1 MASEPKTKQT
11 EASVADHLAAVAN
24 ERRRNDATTVMEMM
38 TRITGLEP
46 KMWGTSM
53 IGFGTYHYKYKTGRE
68 GDWPIT
74 AVAARK
80 QALSVYI
87 MPGFGDYQDLMD
99 KLGKYKT
106 GVSCLYINKLA
117 DIDPAVLVALIT
129 RSVAD
134 MRKRY
139 SDDD

>member
-11 EASVADHLAAVAN
+11 EASVDDHLAAVAN
-24 ERRRNDATTVMEMM
+24 ERRRNDATPVMEMM

-46 KMWGTSM
+46 KLWGTSV
-53 IGFGTYHYKYKTGRE
+53 IGFGSYHYKYASGRE

-87 MPGFGDYQDLMD
+87 MPGFSDYRDLMG

-117 DIDPAVLVALIT
+117 DVDLAVLEALIT
-129 RSVAD
+129 RSVTD
-134 MRKRY
+134 MRERY
-139 SDDD
+139 PDGD